1 MIECGVNLL
10 EKEKSRTATTGEK
23 SAKQAEK

>member
-1 MIECGVNLL
+1 MIECGVKLF

-23 SAKQAEK
+23 SAKHDEK